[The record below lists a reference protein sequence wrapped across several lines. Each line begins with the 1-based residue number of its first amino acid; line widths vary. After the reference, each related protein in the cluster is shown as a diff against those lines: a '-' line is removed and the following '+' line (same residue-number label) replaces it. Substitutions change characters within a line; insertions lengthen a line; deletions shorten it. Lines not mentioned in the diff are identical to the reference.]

1 MSQKLT
7 VDQYIESLK
16 KGRKRNYILVGVLII
31 FMMLQEIF
39 TSRSTDVF
47 MVIFTTLFIADL
59 VCQVHLI
66 SVLNLIKESPDS
78 QPEPETVETVAS

>member
-31 FMMLQEIF
+31 SMMLQEIF

-59 VCQVHLI
+59 VCQVHQI
-66 SVLNLIKESPDS
+66 AVLNLIKEIPDS